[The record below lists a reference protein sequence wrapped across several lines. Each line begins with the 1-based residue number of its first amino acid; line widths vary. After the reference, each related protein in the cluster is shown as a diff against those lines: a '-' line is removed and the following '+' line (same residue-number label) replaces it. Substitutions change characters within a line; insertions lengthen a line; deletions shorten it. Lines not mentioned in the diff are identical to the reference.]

1 MLWFKNKLSKTQI
14 KKFLGLRW
22 QGQTYQCFA
31 NIPLETLPT
40 NGKVNNHD
48 NDSKAMTLKC

>member
-22 QGQTYQCFA
+22 QGQTYQCCA

-40 NGKVNNHD
+40 NGKVNNDD